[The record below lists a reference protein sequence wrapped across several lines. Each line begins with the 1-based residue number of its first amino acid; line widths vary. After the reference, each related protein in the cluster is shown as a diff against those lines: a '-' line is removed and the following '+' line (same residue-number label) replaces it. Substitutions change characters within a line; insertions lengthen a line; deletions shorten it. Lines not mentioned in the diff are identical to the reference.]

1 MLKFH
6 RRPEIPRRRAT
17 DNTSSPKAWHYYR
30 SSSQNASPSASKKG
44 KAVTIKTRLGHLI
57 DWLVIGFVIVGLA
70 YTLLVKPEP
79 KVIMTS
85 QAYHPEQTYRRAAIS
100 SLQSWRNHNKVTFDQ
115 SGLIKDLQNQFPEVE
130 RIDLELPLFSQ
141 RPLLRL
147 NVSEPAIVLK
157 SGSETYIVSS
167 SGKAITNQAN
177 LSKNPKLVIV
187 EDQSGFK
194 STISTQV
201 MSAEEV
207 NFITAL
213 QKQLAASRIPVR
225 SLVLP
230 AAAKE
235 LHLLTTDQP
244 YFVKFYLGGDPAVQA
259 GQLAA
264 ARQKFSTS
272 GKHPSRY
279 LDVRVEGKIFYK

>member
-1 MLKFH
+1 MLKLH
-6 RRPEIPRRRAT
+6 RRSEIPRRRAT
-17 DNTSSPKAWHYYR
+17 DNTGSPKAWHYYR
-30 SSSQNASPSASKKG
+30 SSSQSASPSSSKKG
-44 KAVTIKTRLGHLI
+44 KGVAIKTRLGHLI
-57 DWLVIGFVIVGLA
+57 DWLVIGLVIVGLA

-235 LHLLTTDQP
+235 LHLRTTDQP

-264 ARQKFSTS
+264 ARQKFNSS
-272 GKHPSRY
+272 SEHPSQY
-279 LDVRVEGKIFYK
+279 LDVRVEGKIFYR

>member
-1 MLKFH
+1 MLKLH
-6 RRPEIPRRRAT
+6 RRSEIPRRRAT
-17 DNTSSPKAWHYYR
+17 DNTGSPKAWHYYR
-30 SSSQNASPSASKKG
+30 SSSQSASPSSSKKG
-44 KAVTIKTRLGHLI
+44 KGVAIKTRLGHLI
-57 DWLVIGFVIVGLA
+57 DWLVIGLVIVGLA

-130 RIDLELPLFSQ
+130 KIDLELPLFSQ

-235 LHLLTTDQP
+235 LHLRTTDQP

-264 ARQKFSTS
+264 ARQKFNSS
-272 GKHPSRY
+272 SEHPSQY
-279 LDVRVEGKIFYK
+279 LDVRVEGKIFYR